1 MAFSSIEMMSSMGNH
16 SSIVANNNENIK
28 DGNASTKDCTSICCY
43 DTDYLNAGINVIN
56 TQNLKK
62 KIDKIKHC
70 YLDISLGS
78 NPVSELKY
86 IGNTLPPIYYLYENY
101 KDKSYKNLV
110 GIIKSNT

>member
-1 MAFSSIEMMSSMGNH
+1 MAFSSDEMMSSMWSHN
-16 SSIVANNNENIK
+16 SMVINNDEIIK
-28 DGNASTKDCTSICCY
+28 NWKASTRDCTSICCY

-70 YLDISLGS
+70 YLDISIWS

-86 IGNTLPPIYYLYENY
+86 LWNTSPPIYYLYNDDTNNLY
-101 KDKSYKNLV
+101 VNLV
-110 GIIKSNT
+110 WIIKSTT